1 LIIVELL
8 VASKQMIQQP
18 ASTSRTAVPSTIESP
33 CAKLVYLYLS
43 THGGATVT
51 ELQESLELKKITLYS
66 VLRTLR
72 DRRLVT
78 EDGDRYV
85 VA

>member
-1 LIIVELL
+1 
-8 VASKQMIQQP
+8 MMQQT
-18 ASTSRTAVPSTIESP
+18 ATQSQTAVPSTIESP

-43 THGGATVT
+43 THGGATVS
-51 ELQESLELKKITLYS
+51 ELQDGLELKKITLYS

-72 DRRLVT
+72 DRHLVS